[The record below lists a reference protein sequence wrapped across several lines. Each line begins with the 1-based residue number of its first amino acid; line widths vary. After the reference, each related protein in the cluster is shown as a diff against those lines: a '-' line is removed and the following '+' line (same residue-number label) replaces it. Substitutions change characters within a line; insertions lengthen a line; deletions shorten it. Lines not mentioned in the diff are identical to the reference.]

1 MITMRNS
8 YLLSI
13 LLVASGISG
22 LSAQIPLIPN
32 EARALYNYQM
42 KDRVAPVVVADENL
56 TVNEIYRSPVDGCYF
71 GIGDA
76 RNTYDPAGIDC
87 EECENAGGR
96 AKINGS
102 YVWGLTESD
111 KKYTGEPLI
120 TCFARQPQWLAV
132 KKRPILC

>member
-1 MITMRNS
+1 MISMRNS

-96 AKINGS
+96 AKINADRG
-102 YVWGLTESD
+102 YLRDYGHLFPCMGPD
-111 KKYTGEPLI
+111 
-120 TCFARQPQWLAV
+120 
-132 KKRPILC
+132 